1 MALKINDIEKYVTNL
16 RSNQNFTALIDYLK
30 KDNEKDI
37 HSLIM
42 SNDEKPHL
50 KGKCRFVE
58 GFIEDIEA
66 IFKK

>member
-1 MALKINDIEKYVTNL
+1 
-16 RSNQNFTALIDYLK
+16 LIDYLK